1 MYNYSPIHKLYIR
14 NFRNL
19 GDVELDFS
27 QSPIIAL
34 VGENEAGKTSVIKAF
49 ATCALHANPRDQ
61 KDYIRDG
68 TKMFGVSIELENG
81 QRITR
86 IKEANGINSY
96 QITDCQGNLI
106 WNTNKLAEGLPE
118 EVQKL
123 IGLIAEPETN
133 EFLHIRT
140 YEDKLLFVVTP
151 NSTNYKVMYNALK
164 VEQLTKAIK
173 LGSGEVNTLKSAISS
188 NDASI
193 LTLQGQLKS
202 ITVVDTEPLVNVKD
216 RLVEQ
221 MAMLDKLE
229 RAKVLLDRVNQ
240 CEIQLGALALIDKFK
255 LESINEVIANKL
267 VSVSRLLSRNNETV
281 NLLNRITDINNLE
294 EIDYNII
301 NKLYNILS
309 KKEELDSKI
318 TEAGALVQLTSIS
331 EISEVT
337 VVQLNKVV
345 NLISKINKLTEQSK
359 AIDIS
364 SCSEIEQHTIESLDK
379 LQKIASFKEQVD
391 TNNNQLQQINA
402 YIVQVQDYLK
412 QCGVAVETC
421 PNCGSDVIIDIDK
434 IGE

>member
-240 CEIQLGALALIDKFK
+240 CEIQLGALVLIDKFK

-345 NLISKINKLTEQSK
+345 NLISKLNKLTEQSK

>member
-173 LGSGEVNTLKSAISS
+173 LGSSEVNTLKSAISS

-345 NLISKINKLTEQSK
+345 NLISKLNKLTEQSK
-359 AIDIS
+359 AIDVS

>member
-86 IKEANGINSY
+86 IKETNGINSY

-173 LGSGEVNTLKSAISS
+173 LGSSEVNTLKSAISS

-309 KKEELDSKI
+309 KKEELYSKI

-345 NLISKINKLTEQSK
+345 NLISKLNKLTEQSK
-359 AIDIS
+359 AIDVS

>member
-14 NFRNL
+14 NFRNI

-345 NLISKINKLTEQSK
+345 NLISKLNKLTEQSK
-359 AIDIS
+359 AIDVS

>member
-173 LGSGEVNTLKSAISS
+173 LGSGEVNALKSAISS
-188 NDASI
+188 NDASM

-216 RLVEQ
+216 RLIEQ
-221 MAMLDKLE
+221 MTMLDKLE
-229 RAKVLLDRVNQ
+229 RAKVLLDRINQ

-318 TEAGALVQLTSIS
+318 AEAGALVQLTSIS

-345 NLISKINKLTEQSK
+345 NLISKLNKLTEQSK
-359 AIDIS
+359 AIDVS

>member
-309 KKEELDSKI
+309 KKEELYSKI
-318 TEAGALVQLTSIS
+318 TEAGALVQLTSIF

-345 NLISKINKLTEQSK
+345 NLISKLNKLTEQSK
-359 AIDIS
+359 AIDVS

>member
-96 QITDCQGNLI
+96 QITDCQGNTI

-123 IGLIAEPETN
+123 IGLIVEPETN

-173 LGSGEVNTLKSAISS
+173 LGSGEVNALKSAISS
-188 NDASI
+188 NDASV

-216 RLVEQ
+216 RLIEQ
-221 MAMLDKLE
+221 MTMLDKLE

-267 VSVSRLLSRNNETV
+267 VSASRLLSRNSETV

-294 EIDYNII
+294 EIDCSII
-301 NKLYNILS
+301 NKMYNILS

-318 TEAGALVQLTSIS
+318 TEAGALIQLTGIS

-337 VVQLNKVV
+337 VIQLNKVV
-345 NLISKINKLTEQSK
+345 NLIGKLNKLTEQSET
-359 AIDIS
+359 IDVR
-364 SCSEIEQHTIESLDK
+364 SCSEIEQHTLERLDK

-391 TNNNQLQQINA
+391 TNSNQLQQINT

>member
-96 QITDCQGNLI
+96 QITDRQGNLI

-221 MAMLDKLE
+221 MTMLDKLE

-301 NKLYNILS
+301 NKLYNILG

-345 NLISKINKLTEQSK
+345 NLISKLNKLTEQSK
-359 AIDIS
+359 AIDVS

>member
-318 TEAGALVQLTSIS
+318 AEAGALVQLTSIS

-345 NLISKINKLTEQSK
+345 NLMDKLNKLTEQSK
-359 AIDIS
+359 AIDVS